1 MAIVLL
7 SVSLVVFVYTY
18 IAKNRLSEVLL
29 KLLSCFVKMARE
41 YDHLFKLLIIGDSG
55 EYAIEQFSL
64 EKAMRSWYKTCLIC
78 AGVGKSSL
86 LLRFADNTFSGK

>member
-64 EKAMRSWYKTCLIC
+64 EKAMRS
-78 AGVGKSSL
+78 
-86 LLRFADNTFSGK
+86 